1 MHKAPTFARLV
12 RDNWWAA
19 LLHKYFWERLIP
31 RLEPTTCFFGWKA
44 LSIPLRP
51 KVNK

>member
-1 MHKAPTFARLV
+1 MYKAPTFAGSM
-12 RDNWWAA
+12 RDWWAA
-19 LLHKYFWERLIP
+19 LLHKYFLERPIP
-31 RLEPTTCFFGWKA
+31 RLKPMTCFFGWKA